1 MASHYLCSIY
11 FETIYAL
18 KLVKLTCKNKI
29 IYQLCEL
36 YMCTVS
42 LKVNTHFNTK
52 MTTDLSNII
61 SDIPNQ
67 GSNKGLKQSCP
78 NFLFS
83 GQEDRQ

>member
-1 MASHYLCSIY
+1 
-11 FETIYAL
+11 
-18 KLVKLTCKNKI
+18 
-29 IYQLCEL
+29 
-36 YMCTVS
+36 MCTVS

-52 MTTDLSNII
+52 MTTDLSNIII